1 MRKYFL
7 LFYFY
12 VVRTINWRTS
22 KHSCTALRLRWR
34 KLYIVIVL
42 FLTSRGQLPSYILP
56 RFSELTCKIWFLSFF
71 AVSGFYAECPS
82 RKLCFN
88 AHIWTKSKFYG
99 MSIGVVNQ
107 GVGKWLDQ
115 QLFSSYNMLH
125 NVKWTGDENNNNNQL
140 AVDVQYRIVA
150 IQSLFVQKLYKCHCN
165 EIFVSSFI
173 HPNVLMMLN
182 FILWNHNGK
191 WCF

>member
-82 RKLCFN
+82 KKLCFN

-115 QLFSSYNMLH
+115 QLFSSYNMQH
-125 NVKWTGDENNNNNQL
+125 NVKWTCDENNNNNQHCCHSVSFYPKTL
-140 AVDVQYRIVA
+140 KVPLQRNFRI
-150 IQSLFVQKLYKCHCN
+150 
-165 EIFVSSFI
+165 SFI
-173 HPNVLMMLN
+173 HPNVLIMLN